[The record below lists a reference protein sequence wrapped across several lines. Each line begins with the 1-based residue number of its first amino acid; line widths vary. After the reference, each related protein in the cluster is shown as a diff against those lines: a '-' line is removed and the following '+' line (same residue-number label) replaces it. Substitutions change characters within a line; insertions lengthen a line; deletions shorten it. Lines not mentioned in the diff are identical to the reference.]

1 MIFTD
6 LERAVM
12 EGGHSLEG
20 VAKTQSS
27 KSFIRELH
35 EARLIRDRADLKYS
49 YTEVCEFLY
58 LVVLSLDF
66 LSRLKEGRPI
76 ADRYARSTAGYINY
90 TEFRVSATDLYN
102 FIYFVQ
108 ADPDT
113 VQLLFGNEDSKKLRM
128 KTTIPRMELNRWL
141 MKVADTQS
149 RDLYFFMRME
159 QVLSISNSEL
169 KDIRRMLAFQSPTA
183 SDLRTISSRILNFY
197 RQKLPLFDLRP
208 DLEQVLSNGKYT
220 YIK

>member
-6 LERAVM
+6 MQRALM
-12 EGGHSLEG
+12 EGGHSIEDYKKPGLMTF
-20 VAKTQSS
+20 VK
-27 KSFIRELH
+27 ELH
-35 EARLIRDRADLKYS
+35 EARFIRDRADLKYS
-49 YTEVCEFLY
+49 YTEICEFLY
-58 LVVLSLDF
+58 LVILSLDF
-66 LSRLKEGRPI
+66 LSRLKEGRLI
-76 ADRYARSTAGYINY
+76 ADRYARLTAGYINY
-90 TEFRVSATDLYN
+90 TEFRISATDLYN

-141 MKVADTQS
+141 MKLSDPQS

-159 QVLSISNSEL
+159 QALNISNSDL
-169 KDIRRMLAFQSPTA
+169 KDLRRMLAFQSPTA
-183 SDLRTISSRILNFY
+183 SDLRMISAKILNAY
-197 RQKLPLFDLRP
+197 RNKLPLLDLRP
-208 DLEQVLSNGKYT
+208 ELEQILSTGKYT